1 MQGHCPAKWEK
12 KIVLP
17 LEENNLNQTLMVK
30 EHQNTSEK
38 KSRFYTKKEQNDSAF
53 HTIEKLL

>member
-1 MQGHCPAKWEK
+1 
-12 KIVLP
+12 
-17 LEENNLNQTLMVK
+17 MVK

-38 KSRFYTKKEQNDSAF
+38 RSRFYTKKEQNDSAF